1 MTATTVIRLLRG
13 GSFLLALAV
22 TVILAAPNAMLHRA
36 PASLAPH
43 DPERERTVVAQLR
56 FVRAAIDRGAAHDM
70 QALYPEGYFF
80 LHVLHGLAWSELALG
95 STDTALRREAV
106 EQSNHALAAVES
118 PDGLRVF
125 EPDIDPPLGVAY
137 LGWTCFLRERILQ
150 LQGSRPDTALLGRT
164 VRDLDRVARLY
175 DTAGSPFQ
183 QSYRGMVW
191 PGDNVVPVAA
201 MGLHDRIHGDGRYG
215 STVRRWVAKARQ
227 HLEPSSGMPPF
238 ELAHPS
244 GAVVHPVRGSG
255 QTLLLRFLPYVDP
268 HFAREQYARFRTT
281 FLERRVGLVLVR
293 EFPVGARG
301 EADYDSGPVV
311 WDIGASA
318 TVVSLGTARQY
329 GDTAVSRALEGS
341 IGFYGLPYEK
351 GGQRIHA
358 LGLMPVA
365 DAFLSWSKVA
375 LPDPQLAAPRLS
387 LFGSL
392 WFLPIHL
399 ASIGLALLAWMPWL
413 LLRQGRRLGPR
424 PRSAE
429 PRQPHGG

>member
-13 GSFLLALAV
+13 GSLGLPLLVTVLLAV
-22 TVILAAPNAMLHRA
+22 PNAMLHRA

-215 STVRRWVAKARQ
+215 STVLRWVAKARQ
-227 HLEPSSGMPPF
+227 RLEPNSGMPPF

-268 HFAREQYARFRTT
+268 AFAREQYARFRAT

-318 TVVSLGTARQY
+318 TILSLGTARQY

-341 IGFYGLPYEK
+341 IDFYGLPYEK
-351 GGQRIHA
+351 GDMRIHA

-365 DAFLSWSKVA
+365 DAFLSWAKVA
-375 LPDPQLAAPRLS
+375 LPDPQLAAPQPR

-399 ASIGLALLAWMPWL
+399 VSLGLALLAWLPWL
-413 LLRQGRRLGPR
+413 LLRRRGRGRETV
-424 PRSAE
+424 A
-429 PRQPHGG
+429 

>member
-1 MTATTVIRLLRG
+1 MTANFLLRSLRWAG
-13 GSFLLALAV
+13 LALGILVTGLLAV
-22 TVILAAPNAMLHRA
+22 PNAMLHRA

-56 FVRAAIDRGAAHDM
+56 FVRAAIDRGAPYEM
-70 QALYPEGYFF
+70 QKLYPEGFYFM
-80 LHVLHGLAWSELALG
+80 HVLHGLAWSELALG

-118 PDGLRVF
+118 TDGLRVF

-150 LQGSRPDTALLGRT
+150 LQGSRPDTALLRRT
-164 VRDLDRVARLY
+164 VRDLDRMARLY

-183 QSYRGMVW
+183 QSYRGLVW

-227 HLEPSSGMPPF
+227 RLEARSGMPPF
-238 ELAHPS
+238 MLLHPS

-268 HFAREQYARFRTT
+268 DFAREQYARFRAT

-318 TVVSLGTARQY
+318 TILSLGTVRQY

-341 IGFYGLPYEK
+341 IDFYGLPYESD
-351 GGQRIHA
+351 GQRIHA

-365 DAFLSWSKVA
+365 DAFLSWAKVA
-375 LPDPQLAAPRLS
+375 VPDPALAVPQPR

-399 ASIGLALLAWMPWL
+399 ASLGLALLAWLPWL
-413 LLRQGRRLGPR
+413 VLRRRGCR
-424 PRSAE
+424 RGAVA
-429 PRQPHGG
+429 